1 MNNELIETM
10 RDPAERLARRI
21 RDILGP
27 YNDDEESLQVLVSS
41 LVLKLDDMQAAASAH
56 DTEEFIAIHR
66 TYNAQAADSDLRA
79 WMAGHARV
87 PVEPTEAMLD
97 AAINACAGKMYPQD
111 LTHGQRAM
119 MRDRFKAMLA
129 ATKDALE
136 CTGCGWRGTKT
147 EYRAQM
153 KAGGFLACCPACELS
168 YCREDGQQQAL
179 PQGVEEWI
187 ASGKDYDRNI
197 HSNPDAKAWAEF
209 FMETFPNC
217 GANPATMH
225 SWFANAMMAM
235 HDHLLSGMA
244 IVPVDGFVIQKG
256 SDEYNEIV
264 VTGPDLGMQT
274 FWPDDAAYGLMKA
287 MLAATKEKGE

>member
-1 MNNELIETM
+1 MNSELIETM

-66 TYNAQAADSDLRA
+66 TYNAQAADSGVVPVSDLRA

-111 LTHGQRAM
+111 LTHGPQAEPVAYQSRMRPSWSEKDGWTSWEECSKGTFEDYKRVPINGDWHYEARALYEHAP
-119 MRDRFKAMLA
+119 K
-129 ATKDALE
+129 
-136 CTGCGWRGTKT
+136 
-147 EYRAQM
+147 
-153 KAGGFLACCPACELS
+153 P
-168 YCREDGQQQAL
+168 QAL
-179 PQGVEEWI
+179 PQGVEDAI
-187 ASGKDYDRNI
+187 HGALTRHGDICRNLTDDLI
-197 HSNPDAKAWAEF
+197 SSVSSAI
-209 FMETFPNC
+209 
-217 GANPATMH
+217 
-225 SWFANAMMAM
+225 
-235 HDHLLSGMA
+235 SGMA
-244 IVPVDGFVIQKG
+244 IVPVEPTEAMLVAARDWSHKKYSKPIG
-256 SDEYNEIV
+256 N
-264 VTGPDLGMQT
+264 
-274 FWPDDAAYGLMKA
+274 DAAQGCWKA